1 MVNGRSTVHSLT
13 TTLLPDL
20 LIPVKDIHIQK
31 ISVSDIQIFGLSL
44 NPLTADNKYSLLKRR
59 NLFEHFQMQLSQKR
73 KIFSQFFLAFSK
85 FRFNFEHFQKKDD
98 PHR

>member
-1 MVNGRSTVHSLT
+1 MVNAPSTVYSST
-13 TTLLPDL
+13 TTPLPDL
-20 LIPVKDIHIQK
+20 LTPVKDIEIQK
-31 ISVSDIQIFGLSL
+31 ISVSDIQILGLFL
-44 NPLTADNKYSLLKRR
+44 NPLTADNKYSLLKTR